1 MKKIFVFSIL
11 ATVLF
16 TVDSAHA
23 WIEPTTV
30 PPGNNIFAPINSS
43 AFGQSKVGG
52 LILNLGNAAH
62 GLIVKYGLVGIGTD
76 NPQAKLD
83 VVGKIRSTGLEVN
96 STTEGA
102 LLPRMTTTERDAIAS
117 KVEGLLIY
125 NTTTKQLEI
134 YSDGAWKSSGGSGD
148 SIPKGTISFFNLST
162 CPSGWT
168 EKTELRGRYVVAK
181 PDGGTL
187 LGSQGTA
194 LTNLENRAVGQHNH
208 GVTDP
213 GHSHNLMGQDGMF
226 GPGTYGHF
234 IWNNGPWSSGRISNS
249 TTSISIQNSG
259 SVVGTNAPYVQLLAC
274 EKLTT
279 GSSGSGGTATSSF
292 WQNNGTSIYY
302 NDGNI
307 GVGTSTPS
315 TKMEIVQN
323 NSLKLGNAYL
333 SSGGDYVHLAN
344 NEWYNGSSW
353 IANAAGA
360 LIQIAGQAINFY
372 RHDAS
377 GNHTWSGGFDS
388 AGNLST
394 AGNINAGGNLCV
406 KGDCKA
412 AWPEV
417 VSVWNQYSCSPYWNL
432 HYIFGSYDYYLNGK
446 IFSRDCNCM
455 MKMYAGQWSYW
466 YRPYVG
472 GYLWENRGA
481 VLGLTTG
488 ASNCAYACYE
498 ANYSAYCIASY

>member
-1 MKKIFVFSIL
+1 MQNKKIIFLTIWFVYSL
-11 ATVLF
+11 VLP
-16 TVDSAHA
+16 SASA
-23 WIEPTTV
+23 WIEPTTI

-83 VVGKIRSTGLEVN
+83 VVGKVRSTGLEVN

-102 LLPRMTTTERDAIAS
+102 LLPRMTTTERDAISS

-134 YSDGAWKSSGGSGD
+134 YSDGAWKASGGSGD
-148 SIPKGTISFFNLST
+148 SIPKGTISFFNLSA
-162 CPSGWT
+162 CPSGWA
-168 EKTELRGRYVVAK
+168 EKTELKGRYVVAK

-213 GHSHNLMGQDGMF
+213 GHKHYMNAMQ
-226 GPGTYGHF
+226 GTIFYSVRYGD
-234 IWNNGPWSSGRISNS
+234 NNGGGNVNTSTS
-249 TTSISIQNSG
+249 TTNISIQNSG

-302 NDGNI
+302 NDGNV

-377 GNHTWSGGFDS
+377 GNHAWSGGFDAS
-388 AGNLST
+388 GNLST

-406 KGDCKA
+406 KGDCRTS
-412 AWPEV
+412 WPVHSWWEYYY
-417 VSVWNQYSCSPYWNL
+417 VSQCGDCISPGMNIW
-432 HYIFGSYDYYLNGK
+432 GYYLK
-446 IFSRDCNCM
+446 TRT
-455 MKMYAGQWSYW
+455 
-466 YRPYVG
+466 PTG
-472 GYLWENRGA
+472 GAFTVSQYNIG
-481 VLGLTTG
+481 
-488 ASNCAYACYE
+488 
-498 ANYSAYCIASY
+498 SAYNGCSTNYNCWGW